1 MNHSFDT
8 MAREK
13 VAGETPAPPVLLEDA
28 LQHVTSERT
37 ISAFERV
44 ITTNAPILESLLLQ
58 MPTDAII
65 KLYHTSNFLRT
76 FLRSYPTAWKSLSF
90 RLQFPSGTLPNPPTD
105 PNAPESVT
113 PRQSR
118 PYALD
123 MFLMNVVIPFS
134 GCLKSLEL
142 DNTAISGENLTSTVL
157 HTRRETL
164 EHLSVRGCKNVSLKY
179 HIVPFLTMFALQC
192 DIDMEKNTK
201 SSLGMKRLALKSIYA
216 YRCRHHRRR
225 PYLSSS
231 LMRKDADAES
241 THELVNIC
249 HKLGIW
255 TDTAWCTTPAG
266 RCARRS
272 GYVKSRFP
280 HGAGSPEVWVVF
292 DRLWRSKNWIG
303 PTEGESSD
311 PRVRDGKLWENCDT
325 GCYGEALGTG
335 EGIDWGEGKMTPA
348 HLRHSHTQF
357 VKDIRCDNCLEDIS
371 ERCEHCSVLMHCV
384 GCRKTLCASCAYE
397 RPYLHRHPLTS
408 STNIQSTSL
417 SFWWAPGATHSP
429 GSMQDPVDP
438 LALADPNLP
447 QGPTPDPP
455 ELSFHWC
462 CTKPD
467 LSGGGGIS
475 IGPRTREV
483 DQVRAVPL
491 PRGQGWEDLEYTVS
505 EWSKTFPKYAYGD
518 PSKPDYSLEAGH
530 LAMMKW
536 LLGPPNR
543 QVSPCPRNLCQVC
556 YDSPQWKVHCKSCS
570 KPLCIEHDLRGL
582 RLRICGYRDLEAEKQ
597 TIQNRFA
604 AHLSESPKSG
614 EPFEYD
620 LPLRS
625 RQLLDSASKN
635 FIGDS
640 RQDSLEEENSLES
653 HIGDQSAPD
662 SSFFSNQPS
671 RSYSAPTS
679 NQSSPPSSSSSDYFE
694 SPQFDPPRWQGC
706 QSFFCPPADPISGI
720 RDVRGAIRDPRP
732 RCPSYLRECK
742 GCKVYVCADCIY
754 AHPPCK
760 CSYCEEN
767 YLCPNCMMDR
777 PRDNQCR
784 RRQEEKAR
792 RERKWKKDMQ
802 ILEGIL
808 ELKVA
813 NELAEFA
820 GEFFDLVERH
830 DNPPSGTLT
839 PFDDIADLFE
849 GEGAATGTSASHFE
863 PDEVDWLLQASHESE
878 ASSHTL

>member
-1 MNHSFDT
+1 MDQKET
-8 MAREK
+8 
-13 VAGETPAPPVLLEDA
+13 AGESPAPHLVVLENALEQPT
-28 LQHVTSERT
+28 LERT
-37 ISAFERV
+37 ISTFEQV
-44 ITTNAPILESLLLQ
+44 ITTNTPIFESLLLQ
-58 MPTDAII
+58 IPTDTII

-90 RLQFPSGTLPNPPTD
+90 RLQFPSGSLAPAD
-105 PNAPESVT
+105 PNFPEQV
-113 PRQSR
+113 PLRQSR

-123 MFLMNVVIPFS
+123 MFLMNVVMPFS

-157 HTRRETL
+157 HARRETL

-179 HIVPFLTMFALQC
+179 HIVPFLTMFALQY
-192 DIDMEKNTK
+192 DIEMVQNTA
-201 SSLGMKRLALKSIYA
+201 SSLGIKKLALKSIYA

-249 HKLGIW
+249 HKLKIW

-266 RCARRS
+266 RCARRA

-303 PTEGESSD
+303 PIETPTSE
-311 PRVRDGKLWENCDT
+311 PQLHDGKLWESRDT
-325 GCYGEALGTG
+325 GFYGEALGTG
-335 EGIDWGEGKMTPA
+335 EGIDFGEGKMTPA

-357 VKDIRCDNCLEDIS
+357 VNGIRCDDCLEDIS

-397 RPYLHRHPLTS
+397 RPYLHRHTASLPGNDQRTS
-408 STNIQSTSL
+408 D

-429 GSMQDPVDP
+429 GSMQDPVDHV
-438 LALADPNLP
+438 ALADPNQV
-447 QGPTPDPP
+447 QGPSSEPP
-455 ELSFHWC
+455 ELNFHWC

-475 IGPRTREV
+475 IGPRNREV

-505 EWSKTFPKYAYGD
+505 EWSKTFPKFAYGD
-518 PSKPDYSLEAGH
+518 PSDPDYSLETGH

-543 QVSPCPRNLCQVC
+543 QVSPCPRNLCQRC
-556 YDSPQWKVHCKSCS
+556 YESPQWKVHCKMCS

-582 RLRICGYRDLEAEKQ
+582 RLRICGYRDLETEKE
-597 TIQNRFA
+597 TIQSRFA
-604 AHLSESPKSG
+604 SHLSGSPNSG
-614 EPFEYD
+614 GLSEFH
-620 LPLRS
+620 LPPRS
-625 RQLLDSASKN
+625 QQLLNSASKN
-635 FIGDS
+635 FNGDS
-640 RQDSLEEENSLES
+640 QQDSLDHQIINLDSQV
-653 HIGDQSAPD
+653 GDQPAPV
-662 SSFFSNQPS
+662 SFFSNQPS

-679 NQSSPPSSSSSDYFE
+679 NRSSPPSSSSSDYFE
-694 SPQFDPPRWQGC
+694 PSQFEPPRWQGC
-706 QSFFCPPADPISGI
+706 QSFFCPPTDPITGI
-720 RDVRGAIRDPRP
+720 RDIGGGVRDPRP

-742 GCKVYVCADCIY
+742 GCQVYVCSDCIFVD
-754 AHPPCK
+754 PPCK

-767 YLCPNCMMDR
+767 YLCPNCMTDR

-792 RERKWKKDMQ
+792 RERNWKKDMQ
-802 ILEGIL
+802 TFEGIL
-808 ELKVA
+808 ELKLA
-813 NELAEFA
+813 NEIAEFA
-820 GEFFDLVERH
+820 GEFFDLVERR
-830 DNPPSGTLT
+830 DNLPPRSVA

-849 GEGAATGTSASHFE
+849 GDTGTAEASASHFE
-863 PDEVDWLLQASHESE
+863 SGDVEWLLHASE
-878 ASSHTL
+878 

>member
-1 MNHSFDT
+1 MDRVH
-8 MAREK
+8 
-13 VAGETPAPPVLLEDA
+13 VAGGDPTSHLALLENA
-28 LQHVTSERT
+28 LQPSVVLEEQI
-37 ISAFERV
+37 ISTFERV
-44 ITTNAPILESLLLQ
+44 ITTNAPIFESLLLQ
-58 MPTDAII
+58 IPTDTII
-65 KLYHTSNFLRT
+65 KLYHTSNYLRT

-90 RLQFPSGTLPNPPTD
+90 RLPFPSGTLPNPQTND
-105 PNAPESVT
+105 PSIPEAAPA
-113 PRQSR
+113 RQSR

-123 MFLMNVVIPFS
+123 MFLMNVVLPFS

-157 HTRRETL
+157 HSRRESL
-164 EHLSVRGCKNVSLKY
+164 VHLSVRGCKNVSLKY
-179 HIVPFLTMFALQC
+179 HIVPFLTMFALQR
-192 DIDMEKNTK
+192 DIDIGHGT
-201 SSLGMKRLALKSIYA
+201 SSYPGMKQLALKSLYA

-225 PYLSSS
+225 PYLSAS

-266 RCARRS
+266 RCARRA

-303 PTEGESSD
+303 PADTETPSS
-311 PRVRDGKLWENCDT
+311 RVCDGKLWENRDT
-325 GCYGEALGTG
+325 GYYGEALGTG

-348 HLRHSHTQF
+348 HLRRSHTQF
-357 VKDIRCDNCLEDIS
+357 VDGIRCDNCLDDIT

-384 GCRKTLCASCAYE
+384 GCRKTLCASCAHE
-397 RPYLHRHPLTS
+397 RPYLYRSLPLS
-408 STNIQSTSL
+408 SENKVAPS

-429 GSMQDPVDP
+429 GSMEDPVDFLSDLNQPQTTGMDP
-438 LALADPNLP
+438 LPILN
-447 QGPTPDPP
+447 
-455 ELSFHWC
+455 FHWC

-475 IGPRTREV
+475 IGPRNREV

-518 PSKPDYSLEAGH
+518 PSKPDYSLQAGH

-543 QVSPCPRNLCQVC
+543 QVSPCPRNLCQGC

-582 RLRICGYRDLEAEKQ
+582 RLRICGYRDLETEKQ
-597 TIQNRFA
+597 TIQTRFA
-604 AHLSESPKSG
+604 VNLPGSLASSQLL
-614 EPFEYD
+614 EYD
-620 LPLRS
+620 LPFRGP
-625 RQLLDSASKN
+625 QLHNSTNKS
-635 FIGDS
+635 FIDDS
-640 RQDSLEEENSLES
+640 RQNSPDEEITPES
-653 HIGDQSAPD
+653 NADQSALI
-662 SSFFSNQPS
+662 SFFSNQPS
-671 RSYSAPTS
+671 RSFSAPAS
-679 NQSSPPSSSSSDYFE
+679 DHSSPPSSSSSTFFDSPTFE
-694 SPQFDPPRWQGC
+694 PLRWQGC
-706 QSFFCPPADPISGI
+706 QSFFCPPPDPITGI
-720 RDVRGAIRDPRP
+720 RDVRGTIRDPRP
-732 RCPSYLRECK
+732 RCPSSLRECT
-742 GCKVYVCADCIY
+742 GCKVYVCADCIET
-754 AHPPCK
+754 HPPCK

-767 YLCPNCMMDR
+767 YLCPNCMTDR
-777 PRDNQCR
+777 PRDSMCHR
-784 RRQEEKAR
+784 HQEAQAQQ

-802 ILEGIL
+802 ALEAIL

-820 GEFFDLVERH
+820 GEFFGLVEQRDSFH
-830 DNPPSGTLT
+830 SSSLPLGSMD
-839 PFDDIADLFE
+839 DDIADLFE
-849 GEGAATGTSASHFE
+849 GDIAAETSFQFE
-863 PDEVDWLLQASHESE
+863 PDDIDWFLEESH
-878 ASSHTL
+878 

>member
-1 MNHSFDT
+1 MDFGLET
-8 MAREK
+8 MAGAK
-13 VAGETPAPPVLLEDA
+13 VAGEDPTSHPVLLENASQRSVA
-28 LQHVTSERT
+28 LEEQILST
-37 ISAFERV
+37 FERV
-44 ITTNAPILESLLLQ
+44 ITTNAPIFESLLLQ
-58 MPTDAII
+58 IPTDTII
-65 KLYHTSNFLRT
+65 KLYHTSNYLRT

-90 RLQFPSGTLPNPPTD
+90 RLPFPSGTLPNPQTND
-105 PNAPESVT
+105 PNVPEIV
-113 PRQSR
+113 PARQSR

-157 HTRRETL
+157 HSRRETL

-192 DIDMEKNTK
+192 DIDIGGNTDNYP
-201 SSLGMKRLALKSIYA
+201 GMKRLALKSLYA

-225 PYLSSS
+225 PYLSAS

-266 RCARRS
+266 RCARRA

-303 PTEGESSD
+303 PADSEISSS
-311 PRVRDGKLWENCDT
+311 RICDGKLWENRDT

-335 EGIDWGEGKMTPA
+335 EGIDWGEGKMTPS
-348 HLRHSHTQF
+348 HLRQSHTQF
-357 VKDIRCDNCLEDIS
+357 IDRIRCDNCLDDIS

-384 GCRKTLCASCAYE
+384 GCRKTLCASCAHE
-397 RPYLHRHPLTS
+397 RPYLYRTPPS
-408 STNIQSTSL
+408 SSEGNQAASG

-429 GSMQDPVDP
+429 GSMQDPMDLLGDPNQPQTTAMDP
-438 LALADPNLP
+438 LPILN
-447 QGPTPDPP
+447 
-455 ELSFHWC
+455 FHWC

-475 IGPRTREV
+475 IGPRNREV

-518 PSKPDYSLEAGH
+518 PSKPDYSLQTGH

-543 QVSPCPRNLCQVC
+543 QVSPCPRNLCQGC

-582 RLRICGYRDLEAEKQ
+582 RLRICGYRDLETEKQ

-604 AHLSESPKSG
+604 VDLSDSLASSQLL
-614 EPFEYD
+614 EYD
-620 LPLRS
+620 LPFRS
-625 RQLLDSASKN
+625 QHPLNATNKSLID
-635 FIGDS
+635 DS
-640 RQDSLEEENSLES
+640 RQHSMDEENTPES
-653 HIGDQSAPD
+653 HPSDQSALL
-662 SSFFSNQPS
+662 SFFSNQPT
-671 RSYSAPTS
+671 RSFSAPAS
-679 NQSSPPSSSSSDYFE
+679 DHSSPLHRHLPPPSLIRRLSSPYDGKVVNPSSVLHLILSRE
-694 SPQFDPPRWQGC
+694 SGM
-706 QSFFCPPADPISGI
+706 
-720 RDVRGAIRDPRP
+720 DPRP
-732 RCPSYLRECK
+732 RCPSSLRECT
-742 GCKVYVCADCIY
+742 GCKVYVCADCIET
-754 AHPPCK
+754 HPPCK

-767 YLCPNCMMDR
+767 YLCPNCMADR
-777 PRDNQCR
+777 PRDSLCHRNQEA
-784 RRQEEKAR
+784 QAQQ

-802 ILEGIL
+802 ALEAIL

-820 GEFFDLVERH
+820 GEFFDLVEQPNRL
-830 DNPPSGTLT
+830 PSNGFPSATT
-839 PFDDIADLFE
+839 DDDIADLYE
-849 GEGAATGTSASHFE
+849 GDLAAAEISASYFE
-863 PDEVDWLLQASHESE
+863 PDDIDWFLEDSH
-878 ASSHTL
+878 

>member
-1 MNHSFDT
+1 MDQEEVLSAIPAPHLT
-8 MAREK
+8 
-13 VAGETPAPPVLLEDA
+13 VLGETSQYP
-28 LQHVTSERT
+28 TSERS
-37 ISAFERV
+37 ISTFERM
-44 ITTNAPILESLLLQ
+44 ITTNTPIFESLLLQ
-58 MPTDAII
+58 LPTDAII
-65 KLYHTSNFLRT
+65 KLYHTSKFLRT

-90 RLQFPSGTLPNPPTD
+90 RLQFPSGTPLNASTD
-105 PNAPESVT
+105 PNVPDPAPL
-113 PRQSR
+113 RQSR

-123 MFLMNVVIPFS
+123 MFLMNVVMPFS

-157 HTRRETL
+157 HARRETL

-192 DIDMEKNTK
+192 DIDMEKKTAN
-201 SSLGMKRLALKSIYA
+201 SLGMKKLALKSIYA

-249 HKLGIW
+249 HKLKIW

-266 RCARRS
+266 RCARRA

-303 PTEGESSD
+303 PVEDGPTPDE
-311 PRVRDGKLWENCDT
+311 PQIRDGKLWENRDT

-335 EGIDWGEGKMTPA
+335 EGIDWGEGKMRPA

-357 VKDIRCDNCLEDIS
+357 VDGIRCDECLEDIS

-397 RPYLHRHPLTS
+397 RPYLHRHTPPS
-408 STNIQSTSL
+408 SEASSSPPD

-429 GSMQDPVDP
+429 GSMHDPVDP
-438 LALADPNLP
+438 LAITDPNLL
-447 QGPTPDPP
+447 QGPILEPP
-455 ELSFHWC
+455 ELNFHWC

-475 IGPRTREV
+475 IGPRNREV

-518 PSKPDYSLEAGH
+518 PSKPDYSLEVGH

-543 QVSPCPRNLCQVC
+543 QVSPCPRNLCQKC
-556 YDSPQWKVHCKSCS
+556 YESPQWKVHCKSCS

-582 RLRICGYRDLEAEKQ
+582 RLRICGYRDLEIEKQ

-604 AHLSESPKSG
+604 AHLSESPDSHGLSG
-614 EPFEYD
+614 YD
-620 LPLRS
+620 LPFRS
-625 RQLLDSASKN
+625 KQLLDSANKSLTS
-635 FIGDS
+635 DM
-640 RQDSLEEENSLES
+640 RQDSFDQQHTPES
-653 HIGDQSAPD
+653 QLGDQSAPA
-662 SSFFSNQPS
+662 SFFSNQHS

-679 NQSSPPSSSSSDYFE
+679 TQSSPPSSSSSDYFE
-694 SPQFDPPRWQGC
+694 PPQFEPPRWQGC
-706 QSFFCPPADPISGI
+706 QSFFCPPSDPIISV
-720 RDVRGAIRDPRP
+720 RDVRGSIRDRDARA
-732 RCPSYLRECK
+732 RCSSFLRECK
-742 GCKVYVCADCIY
+742 GCKVYVCADCIN

-767 YLCPNCMMDR
+767 YMCPNCMMDR
-777 PRDNQCR
+777 PRDDQCR
-784 RRQEEKAR
+784 RRQDEKAR

-808 ELKVA
+808 ELKLA

-820 GEFFDLVERH
+820 GEFFGLVERRDH
-830 DNPPSGTLT
+830 PPSGTLT
-839 PFDDIADLFE
+839 PFDDITDLFE
-849 GEGAATGTSASHFE
+849 GDVDAAGSSASHLE
-863 PDEVDWLLQASHESE
+863 PDEVGWLIQASRESE
-878 ASSHTL
+878 ASRQL

>member
-1 MNHSFDT
+1 
-8 MAREK
+8 MARG
-13 VAGETPAPPVLLEDA
+13 VVVGEDPASHPTVLENA
-28 LQHVTSERT
+28 LQHFVIPEERALST
-37 ISAFERV
+37 FERV
-44 ITTNAPILESLLLQ
+44 ITTNAPIFESLLLQ
-58 MPTDAII
+58 IPTDTII
-65 KLYHTSNFLRT
+65 KLYHTSNYLRT

-90 RLQFPSGTLPNPPTD
+90 RLQFPSSTLPIPQIND
-105 PNAPESVT
+105 PSITETAPA
-113 PRQSR
+113 RQSR

-134 GCLKSLEL
+134 RCLKSLEL

-157 HTRRETL
+157 HSRRETL
-164 EHLSVRGCKNVSLKY
+164 VHLSVRGCKNVSLKY

-192 DIDMEKNTK
+192 DIDMENNTG
-201 SSLGMKRLALKSIYA
+201 SSPGMKRLALKSIYA

-266 RCARRS
+266 RCARRA

-303 PTEGESSD
+303 PTESET
-311 PRVRDGKLWENCDT
+311 PQPHVYDGKLWENRDT
-325 GCYGEALGTG
+325 GLYGEALGTG
-335 EGIDWGEGKMTPA
+335 EGLDWGEGKMTPA
-348 HLRHSHTQF
+348 HLRQSHTQF
-357 VKDIRCDNCLEDIS
+357 VDKICCDNCLEDIS

-384 GCRKTLCASCAYE
+384 GCRKTLCASCAHE
-397 RPYLHRHPLTS
+397 RPYLHRSTPS
-408 STNIQSTSL
+408 SSEKTQNASD

-429 GSMQDPVDP
+429 GSMQDPVDI
-438 LALADPNLP
+438 LVNPN
-447 QGPTPDPP
+447 QAHGTGMDPP
-455 ELSFHWC
+455 PILNFHWC

-475 IGPRTREV
+475 IGPRNGEV

-518 PSKPDYSLEAGH
+518 PSKPDYSLETGH

-543 QVSPCPRNLCQVC
+543 EVSPCPRNLCQGC

-582 RLRICGYRDLEAEKQ
+582 RLRICGYRDLETEKQ

-604 AHLSESPKSG
+604 ANLSGSLLSSLP
-614 EPFEYD
+614 EYD
-620 LPLRS
+620 DILFRS
-625 RQLLDSASKN
+625 QQLLDSTNKS
-635 FIGDS
+635 FIDDS
-640 RQDSLEEENSLES
+640 RQDSMDEENTPES
-653 HIGDQSAPD
+653 HPGDQSAPV
-662 SSFFSNQPS
+662 SFFSNQPS
-671 RSYSAPTS
+671 RSFSAPAS
-679 NQSSPPSSSSSDYFE
+679 DHSSPPH
-694 SPQFDPPRWQGC
+694 P
-706 QSFFCPPADPISGI
+706 
-720 RDVRGAIRDPRP
+720 
-732 RCPSYLRECK
+732 
-742 GCKVYVCADCIY
+742 
-754 AHPPCK
+754 HPPPSLIRRHSNPQDGK
-760 CSYCEEN
+760 DANPSSARRLILSPEPGMSEAVSGTHVPDAPAICEN
-767 YLCPNCMMDR
+767 AKAARCIL
-777 PRDNQCR
+777 CR
-784 RRQEEKAR
+784 RRHEERAQR
-792 RERKWKKDMQ
+792 DRKWKKEMQ
-802 ILEGIL
+802 LLEAIL

-820 GEFFDLVERH
+820 GEFFDLVERR
-830 DNPPSGTLT
+830 NSLPSGTLV
-839 PFDDIADLFE
+839 PFDNGITDPSEGDIA
-849 GEGAATGTSASHFE
+849 AAETSASHFE
-863 PDEVDWLLQASHESE
+863 PDDLEWFLQDSH
-878 ASSHTL
+878 

>member
-1 MNHSFDT
+1 MDQEEVV
-8 MAREK
+8 REI
-13 VAGETPAPPVLLEDA
+13 PAPHLVVLGDA
-28 LQHVTSERT
+28 SKHPTSERT
-37 ISAFERV
+37 ISAFERI
-44 ITTNAPILESLLLQ
+44 ITTNTPITESLLLQ
-58 MPTDAII
+58 LPTDSII
-65 KLYHTSNFLRT
+65 KLYHTSKYLRT
-76 FLRSYPTAWKSLSF
+76 FLRSYPTAWRSLSF
-90 RLQFPSGTLPNPPTD
+90 RLQFPSGTPPNPSLD
-105 PNAPESVT
+105 PNIPEPAPM
-113 PRQSR
+113 RQSR

-123 MFLMNVVIPFS
+123 MLLMNVVMPFS
-134 GCLKSLEL
+134 GCIKSLEL

-157 HTRRETL
+157 HARRETL

-192 DIDMEKNTK
+192 DIDTDKNA
-201 SSLGMKRLALKSIYA
+201 SSSPGMKKLALKSIYA

-266 RCARRS
+266 RCARRA

-280 HGAGSPEVWVVF
+280 HGAASPEVWVVF

-303 PTEGESSD
+303 PIEDGSTTD
-311 PRVRDGKLWENCDT
+311 VAHVRDGKLWENRDT
-325 GCYGEALGTG
+325 GYYGEALGTG

-348 HLRHSHTQF
+348 HLRDSHTQF
-357 VKDIRCDNCLEDIS
+357 VKGIRCDNCLEDIS

-397 RPYLHRHPLTS
+397 RPYLHRHAVS
-408 STNIQSTSL
+408 SSEASL
-417 SFWWAPGATHSP
+417 GSPDSFWWAPGATHSP

-438 LALADPNLP
+438 LALADPNIL
-447 QGPTPDPP
+447 QGPSLEPP
-455 ELSFHWC
+455 ELNFHWC

-475 IGPRTREV
+475 IGPRNREV

-518 PSKPDYSLEAGH
+518 PSKPDYSLQAGH

-543 QVSPCPRNLCQVC
+543 QVSPCPRNLCQGC

-582 RLRICGYRDLEAEKQ
+582 RLRICGYRDLETEKQ
-597 TIQNRFA
+597 TIQDRFA
-604 AHLSESPKSG
+604 GRFSESPSFSG
-614 EPFEYD
+614 YQ

-625 RQLLDSASKN
+625 QQLLDSANKSFN
-635 FIGDS
+635 IDS
-640 RQDSLEEENSLES
+640 RHDSFQQGETPDSQL
-653 HIGDQSAPD
+653 GDQSAPA
-662 SSFFSNQPS
+662 SFFSNQPS

-694 SPQFDPPRWQGC
+694 PPQFESPMWQGC
-706 QSFFCPPADPISGI
+706 QSFFCPPTDPITGA
-720 RDVRGAIRDPRP
+720 RDVRGGIRDPRP

-754 AHPPCK
+754 AHPPCT

-808 ELKVA
+808 ELKLA

-830 DNPPSGTLT
+830 DTPPSGTLT
-839 PFDDIADLFE
+839 PFDDITDLFG
-849 GEGAATGTSASHFE
+849 GEVGAAGPSASHFE
-863 PDEVDWLLQASHESE
+863 PDEVDWLLQASQASE
-878 ASSHTL
+878 AFPRL